1 MSNKDIKVDGT
12 PKTYGNG
19 ATRHT
24 KEGKGR
30 FDLIPHEVFAPLFER
45 VMKLDT
51 TDPYVV
57 ECTPHSIIT
66 DIANDRP
73 LDAIIKITIYHYYR
87 DASVLEA
94 IDNNISPE
102 SFVHCCWPMFKDLAV
117 HFQKGAEIYG
127 ERNCQKG
134 IPAWSFKDSAMRHAT
149 QYFNHEEDE
158 PHLIS
163 AIWNL
168 WLLAWTFIHELE
180 TNTTSDSKTEVVPWI
195 NKLREEIKPD
205 FDFKKKY
212 GDTYNKLEKNNCIK
226 VSVAKLRSNDPDE
239 KAKISIEEDVE
250 RNRTRMFRLLNM
262 SISIWLEEYIT
273 KNLLDKYEFV
283 EVSEEIEK
291 RSIDLVLTFAN
302 EDENSEYLYMNIA
315 ELGEKNDKH
324 FDVSIGEDYGFEN
337 CAFRLSVK
345 LKDGLIQKDLIYFD
359 DKEYNYCIEKEWM
372 KRLEI
377 IISAQTGLCCVH
389 K

>member
-1 MSNKDIKVDGT
+1 MSNKEIKVDGT

-51 TDPYVV
+51 TDPYMV

-168 WLLAWTFIHELE
+168 WLLQWTYDTKKNQFNSEKELLKKQVEE
-180 TNTTSDSKTEVVPWI
+180 TANTGKPIVTAVQKKTNFCSNANIDPY
-195 NKLREEIKPD
+195 KEILANVK
-205 FDFKKKY
+205 
-212 GDTYNKLEKNNCIK
+212 T
-226 VSVAKLRSNDPDE
+226 
-239 KAKISIEEDVE
+239 KISIEEDVE
-250 RNRTRMFRLLNM
+250 KNRTRMFRLLNM
-262 SISIWLEEYIT
+262 SVKIWMEEYIT

-291 RSIDLVLTFAN
+291 RSIELVLTFTN
-302 EDENSEYLYMNIA
+302 EDENREYLHINIA

-324 FDVSIGEDYGFEN
+324 FDVSIGETYGFEN

-345 LKDGLIQKDLIYFD
+345 LKDGLIQKDLTYFD

-377 IISAQTGLCCVH
+377 IISVQTGLCCVH